1 MQQSVLVR
9 RAVIAVFAM
18 LSLTTALPAQDA
30 VAKEIMKLEDQ
41 WAIATITKSGAT
53 IGKMLAEDFTFV
65 SPMGVLSGKAQAIA
79 EANKDTT
86 HYSAGANG
94 DYKVRIYGNTV
105 VITGVFRVTKQ
116 NAKKNMKESYRWTD
130 TWIKQADG
138 RWLCVATQSAQMK

>member
-1 MQQSVLVR
+1 MQQHVFAV
-9 RAVIAVFAM
+9 RAVSVAFAA
-18 LSLTTALPAQDA
+18 LSLATALPAQDA

-41 WAIATITKSGAT
+41 WAIASITKGGAT

-65 SPMGVLSGKAQAIA
+65 SPTGVLTGKAQAIA

-86 HYSAGANG
+86 HYSAGANS

-116 NAKKNMKESYRWTD
+116 SGKKNVKESYRWTD

-138 RWLCVATQSAQMK
+138 RWLCVATQSSQMK